1 MSLAR
6 AMTKRIRRTESTEQM
21 STPKR
26 NQSVKNSSLSH
37 IDRAKI
43 SLPVALIS
51 TTNTLVYDAPDIS
64 SMKINTSPTVLAHLS
79 GDDSD
84 HSVSRRSRASSE
96 GSSRDTLT
104 DASSVGSSPTSP
116 APNHL
121 SGYFPPPAGKQ
132 LRKSASTSS
141 MQRVKEEPVEPVPAI
156 PTRAFSHSKRAHV
169 QLAQKRSMQ
178 NLTRSSQ
185 GSQRSSREQRQ
196 SLDMFRATIEE
207 EEAHPFGRELEQ
219 LNEAVE
225 EFSGVARSAEAEQD
239 MSVMRERNLATFC
252 AADYLAEIAPLFNCR
267 FGVPKAAPM
276 AWI

>member
-21 STPKR
+21 SSPKR
-26 NQSVKNSSLSH
+26 SQSTRNPSLQ
-37 IDRAKI
+37 IDRTKI

-64 SMKINTSPTVLAHLS
+64 SMKIKTSPLVLSPMSA
-79 GDDSD
+79 DDPD
-84 HSVSRRSRASSE
+84 HSVRSRVSSD

-121 SGYFPPPAGKQ
+121 SGYFPSPTGKQ
-132 LRKSASTSS
+132 LRKSASTNSIQQV
-141 MQRVKEEPVEPVPAI
+141 MEQPTEPVPAI
-156 PTRAFSHSKRAHV
+156 PSRALSHSKRAHV

-178 NLTRSSQ
+178 NLPSKSSQ
-185 GSQRSSREQRQ
+185 GPQRSSREQRK
-196 SLDMFRATIEE
+196 SVDMFKVTIE

-225 EFSGVARSAEAEQD
+225 EFSNVTRCAEAEQD
-239 MSVMRERNLATFC
+239 ISIMRQRNLAAFC
-252 AADYLAEIAPLFNCR
+252 AAEYLAEIQPLFSSR
-267 FGVPKAAPM
+267 FGAPKAAPM